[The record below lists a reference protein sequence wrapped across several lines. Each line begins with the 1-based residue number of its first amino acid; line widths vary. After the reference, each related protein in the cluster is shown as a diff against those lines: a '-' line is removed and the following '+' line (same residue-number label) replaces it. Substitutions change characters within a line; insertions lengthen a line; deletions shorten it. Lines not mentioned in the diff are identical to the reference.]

1 MSAGPVKPL
10 TAEQVDWFARAF
22 SALVNNVEQ
31 AVLGKR
37 HVVRLA
43 LACLISQGHLLI
55 EDVPGTGKTLL
66 AKAIASSVQG
76 THSRIRFTSD
86 LLPSDVVGL
95 TFHDQRAGQ
104 FIFQAGPIFAS
115 IVLAEEINQAAPK
128 TLSALCE
135 VMDEGLVTVDGLAHP
150 IGRPFMVIA
159 TQNPAEQGSARP
171 LPDAQLDRFLMATSL
186 GYPDHAATVALMA
199 SAATSD
205 RSAIVQNVITSSA
218 ITQMSSLADHVHVD
232 PAILGYIADLAEE
245 SRSLRDVRLG
255 LSVRGCL
262 AYVRAARTWRSPMA
276 KVTSCPVTLRSL
288 RYLSCRTGSSSLP
301 SRSHPA

>member
-95 TFHDQRAGQ
+95 TFHDQRAG
-104 FIFQAGPIFAS
+104 
-115 IVLAEEINQAAPK
+115 
-128 TLSALCE
+128 
-135 VMDEGLVTVDGLAHP
+135 
-150 IGRPFMVIA
+150 
-159 TQNPAEQGSARP
+159 
-171 LPDAQLDRFLMATSL
+171 
-186 GYPDHAATVALMA
+186 
-199 SAATSD
+199 
-205 RSAIVQNVITSSA
+205 
-218 ITQMSSLADHVHVD
+218 
-232 PAILGYIADLAEE
+232 
-245 SRSLRDVRLG
+245 
-255 LSVRGCL
+255 
-262 AYVRAARTWRSPMA
+262 
-276 KVTSCPVTLRSL
+276 
-288 RYLSCRTGSSSLP
+288 
-301 SRSHPA
+301 